1 MKKIILAVFV
11 SVMVVSPVYADEEIQ
26 LAAVMVD
33 TDSTPI
39 VTNKKMYAA
48 LGGDGLGGRDEGI
61 TDYSIIAGI
70 TVAATLAIV
79 ASGADSTSNH

>member
-1 MKKIILAVFV
+1 MKKIILAVFA
-11 SVMVVSPVYADEEIQ
+11 SVVMISPVYADEEIQ

-33 TDSTPI
+33 TDTTPI

-48 LGGDGLGGRDEGI
+48 LGSVSGGVDEGI

-70 TVAATLAIV
+70 TVAAALAIV